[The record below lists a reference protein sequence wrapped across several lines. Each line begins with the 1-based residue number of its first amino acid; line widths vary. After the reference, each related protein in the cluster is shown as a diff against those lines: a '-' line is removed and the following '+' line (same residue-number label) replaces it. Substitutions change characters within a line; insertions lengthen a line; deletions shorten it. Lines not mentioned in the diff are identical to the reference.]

1 MVETHSDIVFSFLLV
16 NSYLNFVECLR
27 YLSDELVTKE
37 LMDFAESL
45 VIGFDDTV
53 DNTPVAD
60 ELEPTPVDINAVF
73 IPEKCV
79 GKGVN
84 VVIHS

>member
-1 MVETHSDIVFSFLLV
+1 
-16 NSYLNFVECLR
+16 
-27 YLSDELVTKE
+27 
-37 LMDFAESL
+37 MDFAESL

-60 ELEPTPVDINAVF
+60 ELEPTPVDINTVF